1 MACGHGV
8 SEVTDSGIE
17 RVLQQLRE
25 FNAARNWE
33 QFHDPKNLAM
43 LVASEA
49 GELMAKLRWVPN
61 SDADDF
67 VNDEQHRPQIVEEV
81 ADIGIAL
88 LLLCDRAAIDL
99 VAAMEKKIEVN
110 AGRYPLSS
118 SKGVANRV
126 SSSRGATE
134 K

>member
-1 MACGHGV
+1 M
-8 SEVTDSGIE
+8 
-17 RVLQQLRE
+17 LQQLRE

-110 AGRYPLSS
+110 AGRYPISS
-118 SKGVANRV
+118 SKGVANRL